1 VTGELAATA
10 RKSPS
15 ASEVGSRTPRRWSE
29 ETMGSRRIMIGCAG
43 IVVGVVLESEGAKK
57 K

>member
-1 VTGELAATA
+1 MVCGGFIA
-10 RKSPS
+10 R
-15 ASEVGSRTPRRWSE
+15 E
-29 ETMGSRRIMIGCAG
+29 EKFRDRCAG